1 MTQAIKTQE
10 TARNSNDK
18 YAPLME
24 KIRKFSETIPERE
37 LEKIPTD
44 LSENLDHYI
53 YGAPKKS
60 EDKD

>member
-10 TARNSNDK
+10 TAHDSNDK

-24 KIRKFSETIPERE
+24 KIREFSETIPERE